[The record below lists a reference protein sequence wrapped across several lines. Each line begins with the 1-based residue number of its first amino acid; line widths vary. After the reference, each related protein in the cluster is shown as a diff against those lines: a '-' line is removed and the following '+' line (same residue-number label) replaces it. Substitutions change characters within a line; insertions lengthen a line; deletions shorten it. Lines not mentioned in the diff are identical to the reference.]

1 MKRPGRLARVL
12 GWALAGATAV
22 VALTWALEHVMPA
35 PYSGYLAL
43 VVVGFVVTELIR
55 RRPPQRAERMF
66 RLYCRARER
75 GVDEVRARERL
86 LGRLHRGAKGRQRIR
101 SQVEAAWVGATEKDR
116 VSAAVAVLLAA
127 EGRTL
132 DPAALA
138 GAWDRTRDRFTIPGW
153 EALPREFVESL
164 RSRLPAS
171 DLSQLD
177 ALAER
182 YRLFHQRFFK
192 QPSAL
197 AIDPGVSIVD
207 FARLLASVAN
217 HTAKEAPGD
226 AERAYRLSL
235 KLRPDEN
242 LAHGGLALLLAD
254 TGRTREA
261 AREAALALGVLEAF
275 AQRARDRAPTTEDI
289 HPFKSPARLREALE
303 RVVAGA

>member
-1 MKRPGRLARVL
+1 MRVL
-12 GWALAGATAV
+12 GILGVALAGAMLV
-22 VALTWALEHVMPA
+22 VGLTWALEHVMPS
-35 PYSGYLAL
+35 PYSSLLA
-43 VVVGFVVTELIR
+43 VAIVAVTATEVIK
-55 RRPPQRAERMF
+55 RRPRQRAERMLRRYF
-66 RLYCRARER
+66 AARER
-75 GVDEVRARERL
+75 GADEATARARLMTRLYRNPEVRARCATR
-86 LGRLHRGAKGRQRIR
+86 A
-101 SQVEAAWVGATEKDR
+101 EAAWTGASEKER
-116 VSAAVAVLLAA
+116 VSAGLSVLLAG
-127 EGRTL
+127 EGRAL
-132 DPAALA
+132 GAPALA
-138 GAWDRTRDRFTIPGW
+138 VLYDWLRDRFTIPGW

-164 RSRLPAS
+164 RSRLPAG

-182 YRLFHQRFFK
+182 YRLFHQRFFR

-197 AIDPGVSIVD
+197 AIDPGVSIID

-242 LAHGGLALLLAD
+242 LAHGGLALLLAE

-261 AREAALALGVLEAF
+261 AREAALALGVLDAF
-275 AQRARDRAPTTEDI
+275 AQRARDRAEDI
-289 HPFKSPARLREALE
+289 YPFKSPVRLREALE

>member
-1 MKRPGRLARVL
+1 VKRPGRLARIL
-12 GWALAGATAV
+12 GWGLAGATAV

-171 DLSQLD
+171 ECVGDQQWQRDGGIRVADHGVGEFVRVDLPP
-177 ALAER
+177 AHRLA
-182 YRLFHQRFFK
+182 
-192 QPSAL
+192 
-197 AIDPGVSIVD
+197 G
-207 FARLLASVAN
+207 
-217 HTAKEAPGD
+217 
-226 AERAYRLSL
+226 
-235 KLRPDEN
+235 
-242 LAHGGLALLLAD
+242 
-254 TGRTREA
+254 GRTR
-261 AREAALALGVLEAF
+261 
-275 AQRARDRAPTTEDI
+275 
-289 HPFKSPARLREALE
+289 
-303 RVVAGA
+303 